1 MRRCQDG
8 FDECNYCIDD
18 PFTLCSGSVCT
29 VGIFF
34 PPGILAV
41 TLRTVLSTV
50 EGIFFFFLS
59 KCYFST
65 WHFIQS
71 MYSVNTIWWIKCN
84 MWYLK
89 LNWNDNYHF
98 ILVLVNTHCYNLKL
112 FSFVYFFFIFFITVL
127 LVVATQPFLLSSLT
141 PNLLKTYT
149 KCVISSLNL

>member
-1 MRRCQDG
+1 MHWWPIYIVFRFCVHSWDFFSPRN
-8 FDECNYCIDD
+8 FSSN
-18 PFTLCSGSVCT
+18 FKNSVINRW
-29 VGIFF
+29 GD
-34 PPGILAV
+34 
-41 TLRTVLSTV
+41 
-50 EGIFFFFLS
+50 FFFFLS

-127 LVVATQPFLLSSLT
+127 LVVETQPFLLSSLT